1 MSVAAIDVGSNTLRL
16 LIGDIKK
23 GRVCPVCYRRSVT
36 RLARGVDETGR
47 MSVRSMED
55 SLGVLREFA
64 LTIKRHGVRR
74 SRAVGTSVLREAENA
89 SDFITRVRNSMDIRI
104 ETISGEEESYL
115 FAMGVTAEFT
125 GCGSA
130 ILFDLGG
137 GSTEMVFLKDKKPL
151 DFRTLPMG
159 VVKLTERH
167 IHSDPPLSAELEAL
181 EEDALKAARRL
192 CGELGSSREDAP
204 VLIGT
209 AGTVTTLASID
220 IGLDTYERKRL
231 HLHEIS
237 LGRLRAI
244 SRMLASKSLCERR
257 RVRGLEPDRADL
269 ILAGATYTIK
279 LMEALGYDRLTVSE
293 SGLLEGIVISLSKE
307 RGTSAS

>member
-1 MSVAAIDVGSNTLRL
+1 MSVAAVDVGSNTLRL
-16 LIGDIKK
+16 LIGSVSK
-23 GRVCPVCYRRSVT
+23 GRVYPVSYRRSMT
-36 RLARGVDETGR
+36 RLARGVDQTGQ
-47 MSVRSMED
+47 MSAKSMDD

-64 LTIKRHGVRR
+64 LAIKRHGVRR

-89 SDFITRVRNSMDIRI
+89 SDFITRVRNSMDVRI
-104 ETISGEEESYL
+104 ETISGKEESYL
-115 FAMGVTAEFT
+115 SAIGVISEFT

-137 GSTEMVFLKDKKPL
+137 GSTEMVLVKDQKPL
-151 DFRTLPMG
+151 DFRTLPVG

-167 IHSDPPLSAELEAL
+167 IHSDPPLTAELEAL

-192 CGELGSSREDAP
+192 RGDLGSSREDAP

-220 IGLDTYERKRL
+220 MGLDTYERRGL

-237 LGRLRAI
+237 LERLRAI
-244 SRMLASKSLCERR
+244 ARMLASKSLCERR

-269 ILAGATYTIK
+269 ILAGAIYTIK
-279 LMEALGYDRLTVSE
+279 LMEALGYDRLRVSE